1 MNLCQASEANL
12 KTKENRIQE
21 LQKIILS
28 YDLLVR
34 DIIARAPS
42 DERYSFCENYCRY
55 ESVCDSYELGPGS
68 VCVYRMLRATEVQ
81 DIGFISGER
90 LEKAL
95 PCAEKL
101 ARAAIFHE
109 DESIIKKILGEKL

>member
-1 MNLCQASEANL
+1 MNLYRASEANL

-34 DIIARAPS
+34 NIIARVPN
-42 DERYSFCENYCRY
+42 DERYLFCENYCRC
-55 ESVCDSYELGPGS
+55 ESTCESHEPDT

-81 DIGFISGER
+81 DVRFIGDR
-90 LEKAL
+90 MKKAL
-95 PCAEKL
+95 PCAEGL
-101 ARAAIFHE
+101 ARAAVLYE
-109 DESIIKKILGEKL
+109 NESIIKKTLGEKL

>member
-1 MNLCQASEANL
+1 MNLCQASKANL

-55 ESVCDSYELGPGS
+55 ESVCDSHEPDT

-81 DIGFISGER
+81 DVGYISGER
-90 LEKAL
+90 LKKAL

-101 ARAAIFHE
+101 ARAAVFHE
-109 DESIIKKILGEKL
+109 DESIIKRILGEKL

>member
-1 MNLCQASEANL
+1 MNLCQASNTNL

-28 YDLLVR
+28 YDLLMR
-34 DIIARAPS
+34 DIIARVPN

-55 ESVCDSYELGPGS
+55 NSTCDSCQLGPGS

-81 DIGFISGER
+81 DVRFIGDRIN
-90 LEKAL
+90 KAL

-101 ARAAIFHE
+101 ARAAVFRE
-109 DESIIKKILGEKL
+109 DESIIKRILGEKL